1 MKTRGWRLPDD
12 LGTGQVLREAATQ
25 NTLNTFKPQC
35 GTSPASSSDLER
47 PCGSGKRGGLQEL
60 DKSQLCKLS
69 DYRVLSLGFSLL

>member
-12 LGTGQVLREAATQ
+12 FGTGRVLREAATQ
-25 NTLNTFKPQC
+25 DKLNTSHNVALPLPRPQ
-35 GTSPASSSDLER
+35 TLER